1 MKMDCEILKEILM
14 NYFDINGDTYAY
26 NLTRVKSAFEI
37 GTMTL
42 DDFQEFTE
50 ETIDDMVAYIKEA
63 MSKGDRGVETIQN
76 YPVQTI
82 RFA

>member
-1 MKMDCEILKEILM
+1 MDYEILKEILM

-26 NLTRVKSAFEI
+26 NLTRVKSAFEV
-37 GTMTL
+37 GTITL

-63 MSKGDRGVETIQN
+63 LSKENKNI
-76 YPVQTI
+76 
-82 RFA
+82 